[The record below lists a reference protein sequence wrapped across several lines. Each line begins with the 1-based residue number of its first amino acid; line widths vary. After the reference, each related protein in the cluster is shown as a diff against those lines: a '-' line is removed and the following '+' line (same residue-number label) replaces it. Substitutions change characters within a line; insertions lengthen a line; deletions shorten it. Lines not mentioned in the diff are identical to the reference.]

1 MKVRFFICTL
11 PVCLVFLLF
20 FSGCSKTTGEREVAA
35 PSGASDELLSPED
48 LAGGPLRA
56 VWIREV
62 GDGTD
67 WHAATENVILMGYD
81 TEDGEGVRVL
91 HEGYRNYNKPLLS
104 PDGGTV
110 VFTDLSDRS
119 GTIMRL
125 DWRGGEPV
133 RLGPGLA
140 LDVWEDPAGE
150 VWVYAGDGP
159 MDRRGN
165 VSRVSR
171 FPLDNP
177 EARELVWDH
186 PVARDNFQP
195 GKNGK
200 YAGGLFP
207 SGAHGGVLDLESLEF
222 DVYAAGCWASLS
234 PDTRR
239 LLWVFDGRHRNLNF
253 FAADRSILPEGAS
266 DRWVVNIS
274 GAPGIDGVR
283 TYYPRWSNHSRF
295 FGVSGPMPHG
305 NYEQAEIYVGRFAGD
320 YRTVEAW
327 SKLTDDDRPD
337 LFPDILVFPKGDAD
351 TGGSENLAPG
361 SGADGSAPPDSF
373 EATGVLLEKTRTP
386 RPDDILPY
394 ESALAVYRYRIDEMP
409 ETGGP
414 GEILVAHWVIR
425 DERVLR
431 DFRRETG
438 GEYPLVLEPYEGNPK
453 FEGKRVLSDLAE
465 GGETLYVDESSLP

>member
-1 MKVRFFICTL
+1 MKNRFPFSTL
-11 PVCLVFLLF
+11 PVCLVFLMVL
-20 FSGCSKTTGEREVAA
+20 SGCSEQPGDREVAA
-35 PSGASDELLSPED
+35 PTGAVGGLLPPGELV
-48 LAGGPLRA
+48 GGQLRA

-67 WHAATENVILMGYD
+67 WHGASGNVILMGYD
-81 TEDGEGVRVL
+81 SSDGEGVRVL
-91 HEGYRNYNKPLLS
+91 HEGRPNYNKPLLS

-110 VFTDLSDRS
+110 VYTDLSDGS
-119 GTIMRL
+119 GNIMRL
-125 DWRGGEPV
+125 DWMEDEPV

-159 MDRRGN
+159 MDHRGN

-171 FPLDNP
+171 FPLDRP
-177 EARELVWDH
+177 GEREPVWDH
-186 PVARDNFQP
+186 KVARDNFQL
-195 GKNGK
+195 GRSGE

-207 SGAHGGVLDLESLEF
+207 AAPKGGLVNLETLEF
-222 DVYAAGCWASLS
+222 DVYSGGCWASLS
-234 PDTRR
+234 PDDRR
-239 LLWVFDGRHRNLNF
+239 LVWVFDGRHRNLRF
-253 FAADRSILPEGAS
+253 FAADKSILPEGAA
-266 DRWVVNIS
+266 DRWIVNIS

-337 LFPDILVFPKGDAD
+337 LFPDILVFPEGD
-351 TGGSENLAPG
+351 TGGSQNLAPG
-361 SGADGSAPPDSF
+361 SGAGGPPPPDSF

-394 ESALAVYRYRIDEMP
+394 KSALAVYRYRIDEMP